1 MVFNPGNFLEMIAD
15 GTEAVTLIIERN
27 DDRERV
33 AIGHALRQPMTRS
46 IASRA
51 GVQVEGDQIVWNVSH
66 AELNPAS
73 NGRDIREGDVI
84 EVSATERYKV
94 NVAMHATMRTRWELV
109 CRAVIGVI

>member
-1 MVFNPGNFLEMIAD
+1 MVFSPGNFLETIAD

-27 DDRERV
+27 EDKERV
-33 AIGHALRQPMTRS
+33 SIGHALRQPMTRALAARS
-46 IASRA
+46 
-51 GVQVEGDQIVWNVSH
+51 GVQVEGDQIVWNISN

-84 EVSATERYKV
+84 EVSATERFKV
-94 NVAMHATMRTRWELV
+94 NQATLATMRTRWELV